1 MKQCPEC
8 NRVYDDE
15 TLKFCLDDGAAL
27 VYGPA
32 EPKTAILEADIPSE
46 KRTLLFQPPKATHQP
61 LHRRAEAELRDV
73 TTDESNRKKSG
84 AIAAIAGVILVTILG
99 VGSYLYYGA
108 APRKQIESLA
118 VMPFINET
126 GSADVEYL
134 SDGMTES
141 LINSLSKIPKLTV
154 KARSTVF
161 RYKNQI
167 IDPTKVG
174 SELGVPAILNGRV
187 VQRGD
192 DLSVYLSLVDTKT
205 GDQIWG
211 ESYERKLA
219 DLVAVQK
226 EITRE
231 VSQKLHV
238 QLSGAEVQS
247 VTKTSTESGEAYQL
261 YLKGRYHLIKSTP
274 PEIDLAIKY
283 FQQAID
289 IDPSYTMAYV
299 GLADAYRAPGAE
311 KFPAEALEK
320 SKAAALKAIELD
332 DTLADAHAVLGFIIF
347 WYEWNWAESE
357 KECKRAIEL
366 DPNNSDAHLFYA
378 HLLSNLNRHDEALN
392 EARRARELDPL
403 NVRTNALEGQF
414 LLHAGRVDESIARLN
429 ATMELDGNNWMAH
442 LFSTSALIEKGL
454 YNEAIAEG
462 RKTNEIQPHSRS
474 FSFLGYALAKSG
486 NRAAAL
492 SELAKMLEQSK
503 NRWVSPYSVALV
515 YRGLEDR
522 EQTLIWLERGLKER
536 DPRMVFLQAEPKWKP
551 LRSEPR
557 FQKILRSVGF

>member
-15 TLKFCLDDGAAL
+15 TLKFCLDDGAVL

-32 EPKTAILEADIPSE
+32 EPKTVILDSDIPSE
-46 KRTLLFQPPKATHQP
+46 KRTLLFDPPEATHQP
-61 LHRRAEAELRDV
+61 VQHRAEAELPSV
-73 TTDESNRKKSG
+73 TNDESNGKRNG
-84 AIAAIAGVILVTILG
+84 VIAAVAGVILVTILG
-99 VGSYLYYGA
+99 VGSYMFYGA
-108 APRKQIESLA
+108 GPRKQIESIA
-118 VMPFINET
+118 VMPFVNET

-141 LINSLSKIPKLTV
+141 LINSLSKIPNLTV

-161 RYKNQI
+161 RYKNQTV
-167 IDPTKVG
+167 DPTAVG
-174 SELGVPAILNGRV
+174 RDLGVPAILNGRV
-187 VQRGD
+187 VQRGN
-192 DLSVYLSLVDTKT
+192 DLSVYLSLVDTRT

-211 ESYERKLA
+211 ESYERQLS

-231 VSQKLHV
+231 VSQKLHM

-247 VTKTSTESGEAYQL
+247 VTKTATENAEAYQL

-289 IDPSYTMAYV
+289 IDPAYTMAYV

-311 KFPAEALEK
+311 KFPAEALAK

-332 DTLADAHAVLGFIIF
+332 DSLADAHAVLGFIIF

-357 KECKRAIEL
+357 KECRRAIEL
-366 DPNNSDAHLFYA
+366 APNNSDAHLFYA
-378 HLLSNLNRHDEALN
+378 HLLSNLNRHDESLN

-429 ATMELDGNNWMAH
+429 ATKELDGENWMAH
-442 LFSTSALIEKGL
+442 LFSASALIEKGM

-492 SELAKMLEQSK
+492 SELANMLQQSK
-503 NRWVSPYSVALV
+503 DRWVSPYSVALV
-515 YRGLEDR
+515 YQGLEDR
-522 EQTLIWLERGLKER
+522 EQTLTWLERGLKER
-536 DPRMVFLQAEPKWKP
+536 DPRMVFLQAEPKWKT
-551 LRSEPR
+551 LRGEPR
-557 FQKILRSVGF
+557 FQKILHSVGF